1 LYTCSCS
8 SQYSIPAKGTMETFL
23 KVLDPED
30 TSTGGGSA
38 SAIAGAMA
46 ACASGDGYSICR
58 ICQNRREG
66 EQSFLDR
73 IHAQADELSRQLQEG
88 SREDALSF
96 QAVRSAYRLP
106 KQSPDEKASR
116 QKAVQT
122 AWQGAARVPMENA
135 ERCLQVYERGAEL
148 SGRVNPKVQSD
159 YRCALLLARAG
170 LLGCLENVHINL
182 PEIKDP
188 NLAEQMTAQAEALTD
203 RLAVLDALN
212 ALEPPAK

>member
-1 LYTCSCS
+1 
-8 SQYSIPAKGTMETFL
+8 METFL

-46 ACASGDGYSICR
+46 AALLGMVSRLSASGKD
-58 ICQNRREG
+58 EAEEKAFM
-66 EQSFLDR
+66 EQMQ
-73 IHAQADELSRQLQEG
+73 AQAGELSRQLMQG

-122 AWQGAARVPMENA
+122 AWQRAARIPMENG
-135 ERCLQVYERGAEL
+135 ERCWQVYELGAEM
-148 SGRVNPKVQSD
+148 SGRINPKVQSD

-188 NLAEQMTAQAEALTD
+188 NLAEQMAARAEALTG
-203 RLAVLDALN
+203 RLAV
-212 ALEPPAK
+212 

>member
-1 LYTCSCS
+1 
-8 SQYSIPAKGTMETFL
+8 METFL

-46 ACASGDGYSICR
+46 ASLLAMVIKLSLSGT
-58 ICQNRREG
+58 QNED
-66 EQSFLDR
+66 EKALLDR
-73 IHAQADELSRQLQEG
+73 VHTQAGELSRQLLLG

-106 KQSPDEKASR
+106 KQSLDEKANR
-116 QKAVQT
+116 QKAIQT
-122 AWQGAARVPMENA
+122 AWQSAARVPVENA
-135 ERCLQVYERGAEL
+135 ERCLRVYELGAEL

-182 PEIKDP
+182 PEIKDT
-188 NLAEQMTAQAEALTD
+188 NLAERLAAQADALAS
-203 RLAVLDALN
+203 RLAALDAVT
-212 ALEPPAK
+212 APEPPVE

>member
-1 LYTCSCS
+1 LYTCNCS
-8 SQYSIPAKGTMETFL
+8 SQYSTTAQVTMETFL

-38 SAIAGAMA
+38 AAIAGAMA
-46 ACASGDGYSICR
+46 AALLAMVSHLSAPTKDGEDQQAIL
-58 ICQNRREG
+58 E
-66 EQSFLDR
+66 R
-73 IHAQADELSRQLQEG
+73 IHAQAGVLSRQLMQG
-88 SREDALSF
+88 SRADSQAF

-116 QKAVQT
+116 QQAVQA
-122 AWQGAARVPMENA
+122 AWLAAARIPMENA
-135 ERCLQVYERGAEL
+135 ERCWQVYELGAEL

-159 YRCALLLARAG
+159 YRCALLLARTG

-188 NLAEQMTAQAEALTD
+188 ILAEQMAAQTEALTG

-212 ALEPPAK
+212 SLEPPAE

>member
-1 LYTCSCS
+1 
-8 SQYSIPAKGTMETFL
+8 METFL

-46 ACASGDGYSICR
+46 AALLAMVTHLSASAEDGED
-58 ICQNRREG
+58 Q
-66 EQSFLDR
+66 QAFLER
-73 IHAQADELSRQLQEG
+73 IHAQAGELSRQLQEG

>member
-1 LYTCSCS
+1 
-8 SQYSIPAKGTMETFL
+8 METFL

-46 ACASGDGYSICR
+46 AALLAMVSSLSASDKNEVEEKAFMER
-58 ICQNRREG
+58 M
-66 EQSFLDR
+66 
-73 IHAQADELSRQLQEG
+73 QALAGELSEQLQEG
-88 SREDALSF
+88 SWEDSQAF

-135 ERCLQVYERGAEL
+135 ERCCQVYELGAEL
-148 SGRVNPKVQSD
+148 SGRVNPKVRSD

-182 PEIKDP
+182 PEIKDT
-188 NLAEQMTAQAEALTD
+188 NLAEQMAARAEALAS

-212 ALEPPAK
+212 ALEPPAE